1 MIERLGKLFGE
12 DGRAVIVPIDHTL
25 SGGVMAGWERP
36 AETLSQI
43 MDGGADAIMTTYG
56 ILKQFRHILAGKVAT
71 ILRLDGGMTFF
82 REQWNEYTAWR
93 LLYQVED
100 ALRIGA
106 DGVIVMAFFG
116 AECELDSIEIV
127 ARVAADCERWSVPLA
142 VEALPCPGAW
152 DGDEYNAEAVASA
165 ARLGAEYGADFI
177 KTYYPGSVEGL
188 RRVTTTCPV
197 PVLIAGGPKMP
208 TDRDVLE
215 TVQGMLEAGGA
226 GVFFGR
232 NVWQHQNPTAMTR
245 ALCEVIHEGVSVS
258 EALENLRGA

>member
-1 MIERLGKLFGE
+1 MERLGKIFRD

-36 AETLSQI
+36 GETLSQI
-43 MDGGADAIMTTYG
+43 IEGGADAIMSTYG
-56 ILKQFRHILAGKVAT
+56 ILKQFRHLLAGKVAT

-82 REQWNEYTAWR
+82 REGWNEYTEWR

-106 DGVIVMAFFG
+106 DGVIVMGFFG
-116 AECELDSIEIV
+116 AECELDTIEIM
-127 ARVAADCERWSVPLA
+127 AGVAAECEKQKVPLA

-152 DGDEYNAEAVASA
+152 EGDCFDPEAVAAA

-177 KTYYPGSVEGL
+177 KTYYPGSVEGF
-188 RRVTTTCPV
+188 RRVTTSCPV

-215 TVQGMLEAGGA
+215 TVRGMLDAGGA
-226 GVFFGR
+226 GVFYGR
-232 NVWQHQNPTAMTR
+232 NVWQHEDTTAMTR
-245 ALCEVIHEGVSVS
+245 ALCEVIHDGRSVS
-258 EALENLRGA
+258 EALRGLTGG